1 MTQSVTDFARS
12 AGSAAL
18 QELPDIAAD
27 YAAAQAG
34 TLATNLLFGPKKR
47 LREGRTLDE
56 IRLMRASEGGG
67 IPRVYGRAR
76 VGGQLIWTAP
86 VEEETT
92 TITTVTGSKG
102 LSRSSES
109 SERQSRYFLSFAV
122 ALCEGRV
129 ARLGRVWAD
138 GRLISL
144 ADIDYRLYHGTEEQQ
159 PDDLITLTEGTA
171 PAYKGIA
178 YIVFERLDLAPFGNR
193 VPQLNFEV
201 VCPLET
207 DDPASMENAIR
218 AVTIIPGS
226 GEGALSQE
234 PLFDETDEGFP
245 KPLNMNNGL
254 GVTDAEASFDELQ
267 DVLPNLEAAS
277 LVVSWFGDDLRA
289 GHASVL
295 PGIELAE
302 RVTEPNT
309 WGVAGFTR
317 KTARLLSQGQGRPS
331 YGGTPSDKSVTDT
344 ILTLKDRGLEVA
356 FHPFILMD
364 VPNGNGL
371 PDPYGSTEQAPFP
384 WRGRITA
391 DSPSDDGTSAAAAQ
405 VHRFFDSYQVMIRHY
420 AQLCAAAGGVDTFLI
435 GSELRGLTT
444 VRDQNGGFPAVHR
457 LRQLAAEVKAILP
470 QTVVTYGADWTEYGG
485 YVPPG
490 SDDLAYPLDPLWA
503 DVNIDAVGIDNYF
516 PLTDWRE
523 GEGHLDEEVAT
534 GPYDPDYLAEGIERG
549 EGYDWFYASTEDR
562 LAQTRSVITD
572 GAYGE
577 PWVFRQKD
585 LWSWWSNQHEPRSG
599 GIKTAPTQW
608 VPQSKPILFTEIGC
622 AAIDK
627 GPNQPNVFVD
637 PKSSESAPPYHSTG
651 IRDDRAQRSY
661 LEAQHAFWSDPD
673 KNPVSPLYGGPM
685 VDAGRMYVYAWD
697 ARPFP
702 EFPSRTDVWADAE
715 NWVTGHWLN
724 GRAGRVRLSA
734 LLEELA
740 REAGVHAVDASAC
753 DQLLSGFVRT
763 GTGSARAAMEELLDL
778 YQLDAVQRGGLL
790 VIRPRNG
797 RVDLALTE
805 GELLLSEGQADPVA
819 ITHAQDS
826 ELPAGLS
833 ISFAD
838 ELSGFET
845 KTVAAKDDSLPEG
858 RTARTSTSVIFDQS
872 EASARASAILAE
884 ARAMRTSLRF
894 GLPRLGEGI
903 EPGTVLKL
911 ELPDSALTCRIM
923 RIDIGDVR
931 AFSGVSTDASV
942 FSGVPSRF
950 TADPPPLPTTPGG
963 VLFVPLDVPLLT
975 DDEKPALHLAAF
987 SEPWPGSVSVYDASE
1002 ALVASVDRQS
1012 LMGRLTA
1019 PLAPGVG
1026 GRIDRSAGLR
1036 VRLFGG
1042 GLESVTRDRLLSGAN
1057 LAAVE
1062 TASGFELLQ
1071 FERAALSPEGDWVL
1085 SGLLRARR
1093 GTDLEAASGAE
1104 EGARFIL
1111 LGDASPMAL
1120 PEERWGTRFAYEAG
1134 PAGALPGGYP
1144 FRAGGVEVIATGAR
1158 PLSPVHLR
1166 AQAEPNGTLLTWTR
1180 RSRIGG
1186 DRWNGGEIALGEEAE
1201 AYQVEIIATDGT
1213 VLETTDVGE
1222 PQYLVTTPGAAG
1234 ARIAQLS
1241 ASFGSGR
1248 AATVGF

>member
-1 MTQSVTDFARS
+1 MTQSVTNFAKETGRT
-12 AGSAAL
+12 AL

-27 YAAAQAG
+27 YAAQQAS

-67 IPRVYGRAR
+67 VPRVFGRAR

-109 SERQSRYFLSFAV
+109 TERQSRYFLSFAA

-144 ADIDYRLYHGTEEQQ
+144 ADTNYRLYHGTEDQQ
-159 PDDLITLTEGTA
+159 PDDLIVLTEGAA
-171 PAYKGIA
+171 PAYKGLA

-201 VCPLET
+201 VCPLEA

-245 KPLNMNNGL
+245 KPLNMNNSL
-254 GVTDAEASFDELQ
+254 GVADAEASFDEMQ
-267 DVLPNLEAAS
+267 EVLPNLEAAS

-289 GHASVL
+289 GHTSIL
-295 PGIELAE
+295 PGVELTE
-302 RVTEPNT
+302 RVTEPSA
-309 WGVAGFTR
+309 WSVAGFTR
-317 KTARLLSQGQGRPS
+317 QTARLLSQGEGRPS

-344 ILTLKDRGLEVA
+344 IRSLKDRGLKVA

-364 VPNGNGL
+364 IAPGNGL
-371 PDPYGSTEQAPFP
+371 PDPYGRAEQPPFP

-391 DSPSDDGTSAAAAQ
+391 DSSGDDGTSAAAGQ
-405 VHRFFDSYQVMIRHY
+405 VNSFFGSYEVMVRHY
-420 AQLCAAAGGVDTFLI
+420 AQLCASAGGVDTFLI

-444 VRDQNGGFPAVHR
+444 VRDETGGFPAVSR

-470 QTVVTYGADWTEYGG
+470 QAIVTYGADWTEYGG
-485 YVPPG
+485 YVPTG
-490 SDDLAYPLDPLWA
+490 SGDLHYPLDPLWA
-503 DVNIDAVGIDNYF
+503 DAHIDAIGIDNYF
-516 PLTDWRE
+516 PLTDWR
-523 GEGHLDEEVAT
+523 GSNGHLDEAVSG
-534 GPYDPDYLAEGIERG
+534 GPYDLDYLSGGIERG
-549 EGYDWFYASTEDR
+549 EGYEWYYASSEDR
-562 LAQTRSVITD
+562 LAQARTPITD

-585 LWSWWSNQHEPRSG
+585 LWSWWSNHHESRLAG
-599 GIKTAPTQW
+599 TKTAPTPW
-608 VPQSKPILFTEIGC
+608 MPRSKPILFTEIGC

-637 PKSSESAPPYHSTG
+637 PKSSESAPPYHSSG
-651 IRDDRAQRSY
+651 LRDDRAQRSY

-673 KNPVSPLYGGPM
+673 KNPLSPLYGGSM

-724 GRAGRVRLSA
+724 GRAGRIRLSA

-740 REAGVHAVDASAC
+740 REAGLLAVDASAC
-753 DQLLSGFVRT
+753 DQLLSGFVR
-763 GTGSARAAMEELLDL
+763 GGSSSARAAMEELMDL
-778 YQLDAVQRGGLL
+778 FQLDAVQRGGLL
-790 VIRPRNG
+790 IIRPRSG
-797 RVDLALTE
+797 RTDLGLAE
-805 GELLLSEGQADPVA
+805 GELLLTDEARDPVS

-826 ELPAGLS
+826 ELPSHLS

-845 KTVAAKDDSLPEG
+845 KTVGASDDSLEDG
-858 RTARTSTSVIFDQS
+858 RAVATSTSVIFDQS
-872 EASARASAILAE
+872 EASARAEAILAE

-903 EPGTVLKL
+903 EPGTVVRVGL
-911 ELPDSALTCRIM
+911 EDGAITCRVTLIESGEN
-923 RIDIGDVR
+923 RS
-931 AFSGVSTDASV
+931 FSAVSTDKTV
-942 FSGVPSRF
+942 FGSSSGRF
-950 TADPPPLPTTPGG
+950 VTDPPKLAPPPGS
-963 VLFVPLDVPLLT
+963 VLFVPLDIPLLT
-975 DDEKPALHLAAF
+975 RDERPALHLAAF
-987 SEPWPGSVSVYDASE
+987 SQPWPGSVAVYDESQ
-1002 ALVASVDRQS
+1002 ALIASVERQS

-1019 PLAPGVG
+1019 PLASGTG
-1026 GRIDRSAGLR
+1026 GRLDRFSSLR

-1042 GLESVTRDRLLSGAN
+1042 GLESLPRNRFLAGGN

-1062 TASGFELLQ
+1062 TAEGYELLQ
-1071 FERAALSPEGDWVL
+1071 FETAELTPEGDWQL
-1085 SGLLRARR
+1085 TGLLRARR
-1093 GTDLEAASGAE
+1093 GTDREAEAGAAA
-1104 EGARFIL
+1104 GARFVL
-1111 LGDASPMAL
+1111 LGDAAELAL
-1120 PEERWGTRFAYEAG
+1120 PEEWWGRALSYEAG
-1134 PAGALPGGYP
+1134 PQGALPGAYP
-1144 FRAGGVEVIATGAR
+1144 FRSGAAVVTASGAR

-1166 AQAEPNGTLLTWTR
+1166 AGPHDGGILLTWIR
-1180 RSRIGG
+1180 RSRLAG
-1186 DRWNGGEIALGEEAE
+1186 DRWNGGEVSLGEEAE
-1201 AYQVEIIATDGT
+1201 RYRVEVMDGAGT
-1213 VLETTDVGE
+1213 VLETLEVGE
-1222 PQYLVTTPGAAG
+1222 PRCLVTTPGG
-1234 ARIAQLS
+1234 AQATVAQLS
-1241 ASFGSGR
+1241 ASYGAGG
-1248 AATVGF
+1248 AAAVGF